1 MNRESVKSTLRL
13 TLRVL
18 FALVFLVA
26 GALHFTHTD
35 FYLLIMPPYLP
46 FHRPLVYLSGM
57 FEIAGGIGL
66 LIPRTKKAASY
77 GLIALLL
84 AVFPANIYMA
94 TDDVAINGSRFSPLL
109 LWLRLP
115 LQFVLIWLVWWC
127 ARDDEN
133 ALNGE
138 P

>member
-1 MNRESVKSTLRL
+1 MNNRNLKSTLRVA
-13 TLRVL
+13 LRIL
-18 FALVFLVA
+18 FALLFIIA
-26 GALHFTHTD
+26 GVLHFTHTN

-46 FHRPLVYLSGM
+46 FHHALVYLSGA

-66 LIPRTKKAASY
+66 LLPRTKKAASY
-77 GLIALLL
+77 GIILLLL

-94 TDDVAINGSRFSPLL
+94 TDDVAINGNRFSSLL

-127 ARDDEN
+127 ARDDE
-133 ALNGE
+133 
-138 P
+138 